1 MTADHMD
8 RRTVLRTAGIA
19 AVGGIGLA
27 ACSSNNTSNTTM
39 PEVTGA
45 GSTTTGDAMGGA
57 TTSAGAGMGGST
69 TSSGGAAMGT
79 ALGKTADI
87 PLKGGAV
94 FQNEK
99 VVVTQPAS
107 GEYKAF
113 TAVCTHQQC
122 LVNQISNNVIS
133 CPCHGSKFS
142 AKDGSV
148 VSGPAMTGLAAK
160 TINVKSGEISLEA

>member
-1 MTADHMD
+1 MTADRMD
-8 RRTVLRTAGIA
+8 RRTVLRTAGIV
-19 AVGGIGLA
+19 AVGGVGLA
-27 ACSSNNTSNTTM
+27 ACSSNSSANTTM
-39 PEVTGA
+39 PEVTG
-45 GSTTTGDAMGGA
+45 GSTTSTGAAMGGA
-57 TTSAGAGMGGST
+57 TTDAGMGGATT
-69 TSSGGAAMGT
+69 TSGGGAMSGT

-87 PLKGGAV
+87 PLKGGMV

-113 TAVCTHQQC
+113 TAVCTHEQC

-142 AKDGSV
+142 AKDGSI
-148 VSGPAMTGLAAK
+148 VSGPAMTPLASK